1 MSKAQWASF
10 PHADKA
16 YVYAGAALAKNWERL
31 HRGDREPFP
40 NAENLAAP
48 AGADPTLRAKGY
60 DAAHAASALRD
71 AWRLYHRGE
80 FRKAADAGRALGVP
94 GYTVVNKATAI
105 YANHLERDPQ
115 RRLDLFQQVAQRCE
129 EHRAAAPRCAN
140 AFYLYAYALG
150 RYAQGISV
158 AKALAQGL
166 GGKIRDALLEAL
178 RLEPEHADA
187 HVALGAYH
195 AEVIDKVGALV
206 GRLTYGASRDAAIE
220 HYEAA
225 LRLNPDSAIA
235 RIEMA
240 NGLVMLFGASRM
252 KEAEAL
258 YAQAA
263 RCTPMPG
270 PERLDVEAAKA
281 ELDD

>member
-1 MSKAQWASF
+1 MSKAAWSEF
-10 PHADKA
+10 PYADKA
-16 YVYAGAALAKNWERL
+16 CVYTGAALAKNWERL

-40 NAENLAAP
+40 SAGNLAALVEANP
-48 AGADPTLRAKGY
+48 KLRAK
-60 DAAHAASALRD
+60 DFDAASAARALQE

-94 GYTVVNKATAI
+94 GYAVANKATAI
-105 YANHLERDPQ
+105 YANHLERDPE
-115 RRLDLFQQVAQRCE
+115 RRLDLFQRVAQRCE
-129 EHRAAAPRCAN
+129 EHRTAAPRCAN

-166 GGKIRDALLEAL
+166 GAKIRDALVETL

-187 HVALGAYH
+187 HIALAAYH

-206 GRLTYGASRDAAIE
+206 GRLTHGASRDAALE
-220 HYEAA
+220 HYQGA

-240 NGLVMLFGASRM
+240 NGLVMLFGGSRM

-263 RCTPMPG
+263 RCKPMDAM
-270 PERLDVEAAKA
+270 ERLDVEAAKA
-281 ELDD
+281 ELED